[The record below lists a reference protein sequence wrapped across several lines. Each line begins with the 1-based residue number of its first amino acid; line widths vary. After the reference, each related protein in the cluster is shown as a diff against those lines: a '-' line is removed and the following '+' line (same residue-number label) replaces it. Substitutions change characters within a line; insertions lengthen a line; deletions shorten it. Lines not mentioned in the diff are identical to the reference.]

1 MRRHRLQVREREGRV
16 QSSRDHPGIT
26 PWTMRALLLARPSA
40 LSTRARG
47 CAAVAVQRSTRESER
62 GALAEQSSEPAS
74 ELLGVASDADD
85 TVRRTLSIG
94 RGAAVR
100 RECLR
105 VDVLNFGGGALWVMC
120 GVASREIYLV
130 RCVVV
135 CAAVVERERER
146 ECAVCRCECR
156 CAAHPLL

>member
-1 MRRHRLQVREREGRV
+1 M
-16 QSSRDHPGIT
+16 
-26 PWTMRALLLARPSA
+26 
-40 LSTRARG
+40 
-47 CAAVAVQRSTRESER
+47 
-62 GALAEQSSEPAS
+62 
-74 ELLGVASDADD
+74 
-85 TVRRTLSIG
+85 
-94 RGAAVR
+94 
-100 RECLR
+100 R